1 MDWWMIEYDE
11 KDVESHVFM
20 KKITDEFNALMIA
33 AGGGPVGCGFYCNDE
48 VSPDNMRFYVNPE
61 GASIPG
67 VRDLLSRYGANECS
81 KPTEPC
87 ATLAGNLAEVLH
99 GEESGE

>member
-1 MDWWMIEYDE
+1 MGWWMIEYDE
-11 KDVESHVFM
+11 KDVESYVFM
-20 KKITDEFNALMIA
+20 KKITDEFNTLIIA
-33 AGGGPVGCGFYCNDE
+33 AGGGPAGCGFYCNDE
-48 VSPDNMRFYVNPE
+48 VSADNMRFYINPE

-67 VRDLLSRYGANECS
+67 VRDLLSRYSAKECS

-87 ATLAGNLAEVLH
+87 AILAGNNAEVLH

>member
-20 KKITDEFNALMIA
+20 KKITDEFNALMNA
-33 AGGGPVGCGFYCNDE
+33 AGDPDGCGLYCNRE
-48 VSPDNMRFYVNPE
+48 VSSDNMRFYVNPE

-67 VRDLLSRYGANECS
+67 VRDLLSRYGAKECS
-81 KPTEPC
+81 KPSEPC
-87 ATLAGNLAEVLH
+87 DLLVGNRAEAHH

>member
-20 KKITDEFNALMIA
+20 KKITDEFNA
-33 AGGGPVGCGFYCNDE
+33 Y
-48 VSPDNMRFYVNPE
+48 NMRFYVNPE

-87 ATLAGNLAEVLH
+87 ATLAGNLAEALH